1 MKIAKRANQRR
12 LLRAG
17 VLGAGLLV
25 SLLQSVPAAAQS
37 PEQPTRLPPV
47 GQTDRQTQADTNNPA
62 PSNDVTQAA
71 SSQVPLISGD
81 EARARVAA
89 LKTATVPHPQ
99 PNKTASR
106 RWLRTTTADAR
117 LELARRLLAEGSR
130 NYDVRA
136 WLSAEAN
143 AWEAMQLAAEATD
156 IARRALGV
164 KVSPEE
170 TDIAMLHVARKAITE
185 ARDFAR
191 WSNPADPQAVAR
203 IARSHATKIL
213 HSEMTEGMT
222 ATDASDRYLDT
233 ARVNL
238 ARLAAAS
245 VEAAQ
250 AMDLLAA
257 TLLTRNEVKQLPAST
272 ALCLR
277 RAAFQGQPNN
287 ADLAYRLGSQL
298 AKTGLYREAEW
309 ALQHSLSVQPNP
321 ATAAALATV
330 LRRSGQTAEAE
341 QVLMAY
347 RYPAPPATSVN
358 APRIP
363 QITQLSPDQFATIS
377 PSLLPNQTSPNG
389 ETARIA
395 NLPVETQTTQEDNPG
410 VIRSF
415 FGSFRSVW

>member
-1 MKIAKRANQRR
+1 MKNTASLTRICARQPWNRR
-12 LLRAG
+12 VQPSGNPQGHGCGIL
-17 VLGAGLLV
+17 VWGAGLFCLDG
-25 SLLQSVPAAAQS
+25 AC
-37 PEQPTRLPPV
+37 
-47 GQTDRQTQADTNNPA
+47 
-62 PSNDVTQAA
+62 
-71 SSQVPLISGD
+71 
-81 EARARVAA
+81 
-89 LKTATVPHPQ
+89 
-99 PNKTASR
+99 
-106 RWLRTTTADAR
+106 
-117 LELARRLLAEGSR
+117 
-130 NYDVRA
+130 
-136 WLSAEAN
+136 
-143 AWEAMQLAAEATD
+143 
-156 IARRALGV
+156 
-164 KVSPEE
+164 
-170 TDIAMLHVARKAITE
+170 
-185 ARDFAR
+185 
-191 WSNPADPQAVAR
+191 PADPQAVAR

-298 AKTGLYREAEW
+298 AETGLYREAEW